1 VVDWPTELE
10 KALPAITAGSLP
22 PALSPV
28 YGSTGIYI
36 PVVAKAESVDGVVRK
51 VVLIFVTADADR
63 LRRLLDWS
71 LPPGMPDAFAFLI
84 RLVRMMFRARWEI
97 LQPRYE
103 EARYRAPSSE
113 RCAEIARSVIE
124 EYGRMQR
131 DAEAEGMSGLDKFY
145 GAFRVDLR
153 ADVEAYGEEW
163 MQLTRSLQTA
173 PGDNA
178 EDLCRQLKELLSN
191 NTKWLNV
198 AARQFGISVAD
209 LG

>member
-1 VVDWPTELE
+1 M
-10 KALPAITAGSLP
+10 
-22 PALSPV
+22 
-28 YGSTGIYI
+28 
-36 PVVAKAESVDGVVRK
+36 
-51 VVLIFVTADADR
+51 TADADR

-103 EARYRAPSSE
+103 EARYHAPSPE

-131 DAEAEGMSGLDKFY
+131 DAEAEEMTGLDKFY
-145 GAFRVDLR
+145 AAFRRRPAGGRGSIRRRMDAAHAEL
-153 ADVEAYGEEW
+153 ADGAG
-163 MQLTRSLQTA
+163 A
-173 PGDNA
+173 NA
-178 EDLCRQLKELLSN
+178 EELCRQLKDLLSN